1 MQAARRALLAD
12 NLQSDTLVT
21 SPGAIGRTTQNRFAF
36 ERNSPRCLVK
46 PILLVLS
53 VFRFAETRS
62 LMSEVLEGAGH
73 KLVNAPGCE
82 QARTLLENGLQ
93 PDFVILESS
102 RAAGSS
108 DLFNTLKAT
117 STSAVCLVHGPGEK
131 QIREQASRLGVRLF
145 LERPLTSS
153 DISGLLEQLC
163 AVEETGL
170 EEKLENVETQQP
182 IRATSGSTS
191 KVLEELSDGRYF
203 LASAGSMLKIYRQVQ
218 LLANVDAP
226 VLILGES
233 GTGKEVIAH
242 LIHKHSRRSKHS
254 FVNVNCAA
262 LPADLLESELFG
274 YRQGA
279 FTGAIKDK
287 PGKFEHADHG
297 TLLLD
302 EIGEMSAQMQ
312 AKLLHV
318 LQDGQFTRLGGHES
332 SRVDVRVL
340 AATNLPIES
349 ALVGKTFREDL
360 YYRLNVFTINV
371 PPLRERRE
379 EIPYLIEETIRR
391 LPDAMRSGYDF
402 NFPSRLMD
410 AVLLYDW
417 RGNVRELRN
426 FVTRTMTMRDPDTA
440 IKELEIKIGAGDR
453 ATQGE
458 PPPSLRSENPGMRSV
473 VRDMKDRAEAQMIK
487 DALEV
492 SGWNRR
498 HAAKYLN
505 ISYRGLLYKI
515 QQHRLAPKASSWG
528 RSA

>member
-1 MQAARRALLAD
+1 
-12 NLQSDTLVT
+12 
-21 SPGAIGRTTQNRFAF
+21 
-36 ERNSPRCLVK
+36 
-46 PILLVLS
+46 
-53 VFRFAETRS
+53 
-62 LMSEVLEGAGH
+62 
-73 KLVNAPGCE
+73 
-82 QARTLLENGLQ
+82 
-93 PDFVILESS
+93 
-102 RAAGSS
+102 
-108 DLFNTLKAT
+108 
-117 STSAVCLVHGPGEK
+117 
-131 QIREQASRLGVRLF
+131 
-145 LERPLTSS
+145 
-153 DISGLLEQLC
+153 
-163 AVEETGL
+163 
-170 EEKLENVETQQP
+170 
-182 IRATSGSTS
+182 
-191 KVLEELSDGRYF
+191 
-203 LASAGSMLKIYRQVQ
+203 MLKIYRQVQ

-242 LIHKHSRRSKHS
+242 LIHKHSRRSQHS

-274 YRQGA
+274 YQQGA

-287 PGKFEHADHG
+287 PGKFEQANRG

-318 LQDGQFTRLGGHES
+318 LQDGQFTRLGARES
-332 SRVDVRVL
+332 SKVDVRVL
-340 AATNLPIES
+340 AATNVQIES

-391 LPDAMRSGYDF
+391 SPETLRNGYDF

-440 IKELEIKIGAGDR
+440 VRELETKIGAGDR
-453 ATQGE
+453 VAQEEAGSIAAHRKCRVCAPSCAT
-458 PPPSLRSENPGMRSV
+458 
-473 VRDMKDRAEAQMIK
+473 
-487 DALEV
+487 
-492 SGWNRR
+492 
-498 HAAKYLN
+498 
-505 ISYRGLLYKI
+505 
-515 QQHRLAPKASSWG
+515 
-528 RSA
+528 

>member
-1 MQAARRALLAD
+1 
-12 NLQSDTLVT
+12 
-21 SPGAIGRTTQNRFAF
+21 
-36 ERNSPRCLVK
+36 VK

-62 LMSEVLEGAGH
+62 LLSEVLESAGH
-73 KLVNAPGCE
+73 RLVHASGCE
-82 QARTLLENGLQ
+82 QARTLLENGLE

-108 DLFNTLKAT
+108 DLLNALQAASK
-117 STSAVCLVHGPGEK
+117 SAVCLIHGPGEE
-131 QIREQASRLGVRLF
+131 QVRNQASMLGVTLF
-145 LERPLTSS
+145 LERPLTGIDVSS
-153 DISGLLEQLC
+153 MFEQLC
-163 AVEETGL
+163 NADAVDVGENLEHVQASQLIRPDSPSTG
-170 EEKLENVETQQP
+170 
-182 IRATSGSTS
+182 R
-191 KVLEELSDGRYF
+191 VLEELSDGRYF
-203 LASAGSMLKIYRQVQ
+203 LAAATSMQKIYRQVQ

-242 LIHKHSRRSKHS
+242 LIHKHSRRSQHS

-262 LPADLLESELFG
+262 LPADLLESEMFG
-274 YRQGA
+274 YQRGA

-287 PGKFEHADHG
+287 PGKFEQANAG

-318 LQDGQFTRLGGHES
+318 LQDGQFTRLGARES
-332 SRVDVRVL
+332 SKVDVRVL
-340 AATNLPIES
+340 AATNVQIES

-391 LPDAMRSGYDF
+391 SPESLRNGYDF

-440 IKELEIKIGAGDR
+440 VRELETKIGAGER
-453 ATQGE
+453 VAQEE
-458 PPPSLRSENPGMRSV
+458 PIPSPVTENAGMRSV

-515 QQHRLAPKASSWG
+515 QQHRLTPKASSWG
-528 RSA
+528 RPA